1 MIVPPI
7 TVRVLVAT
15 KPVDFR
21 KGMDGLAAH
30 VQEAF
35 KTDPFSGVI
44 YVFRA
49 KARRSREAAVLGRHR
64 FVPADEAAGRGQVPL
79 AQDRGRRDA
88 LVAGT
93 AVGAA
98 RGPRLVARARTPC
111 RATHS
116 HAMIH
121 MSSRL
126 QRGRQA
132 SKSATVPPWHCRS
145 TTSPMTWRASRL

>member
-1 MIVPPI
+1 
-7 TVRVLVAT
+7 
-15 KPVDFR
+15 VDFR

-44 YVFRA
+44 YVFRLEA
-49 KARRSREAAVLGRHR
+49 GRSREAAVLGRHR
-64 FVPADEAAGRGQVPL
+64 LVPADEAARRSQVPL

-98 RGPRLVARARTPC
+98 RL
-111 RATHS
+111 
-116 HAMIH
+116 
-121 MSSRL
+121 
-126 QRGRQA
+126 
-132 SKSATVPPWHCRS
+132 
-145 TTSPMTWRASRL
+145 PM